1 MTWLVIA
8 SGPSLTRKDCD
19 ALRGIGPTIAINR
32 AVFFAPWADYH
43 FGCDANFWKVY
54 GPKTAWF
61 KGQRIGHGDRGGT
74 SNRCARFRRTG
85 GNSGNMAIQ
94 RAVFMGAKRI
104 ALIGFDHQHTDGK
117 AHFHE
122 DYPREVWTGTEMAR
136 FANANTADWIRV
148 MNATAEDARAMGV
161 DVVNL
166 SRETALM
173 CFRRMTVEDFLH
185 DYRHHQGSQRK
196 PHH

>member
-1 MTWLVIA
+1 MTWLVMA

-43 FGCDANFWKVY
+43 FAGDANFWKVW

-61 KGQRIGHGDRGGT
+61 KGKRIGFGDKLTGFNG
-74 SNRCARFRRTG
+74 RFRRTG

-94 RAVFMGAKRI
+94 RAALMFGGRGAI
-104 ALIGFDHQHTDGK
+104 IGFDHQHTDGK
-117 AHFHE
+117 AHFHD
-122 DYPREVWTGTEMAR
+122 DYPREVWTGTEMAH
-136 FANANTADWIRV
+136 FANANTADWLRI
-148 MNATAEDARAMGV
+148 MNITAEDLRAMGV
-161 DVVNL
+161 EVVNL
-166 SRETALM
+166 SRETALT

-185 DYRHHQGSQRK
+185 DYRHHKGSQRK